1 MKPEHLSAD
10 QSNRSTVQQDQ
21 IAHLAGAFDVGGNV
35 SVKIDQA
42 DRYKIGYR
50 MLPLLSFTRPSNE
63 DPILGKLMSYCSE
76 QGVRYRLMETSN
88 DGAKLH
94 ITDPNSIEGFLEP
107 LREYL
112 VTKYVKSEVMLQKIL
127 PAIRDDQHK
136 TKEGF
141 YELMGAVDEL
151 RAGNKGR
158 DPKYTKTYFA
168 KQWSLSK

>member
-1 MKPEHLSAD
+1 M
-10 QSNRSTVQQDQ
+10 QQDQ
-21 IAHLAGAFDVGGNV
+21 IAHLAGAFDVGGNIT
-35 SVKIDQA
+35 VKIDQA

-50 MLPLLSFTRPSNE
+50 MLPLLSFTRPSDK

-76 QGVRYRLMETSN
+76 QVVRYRLMETSN

-94 ITDPNSIEGFLEP
+94 ITDPNSVENFLDP
-107 LREYL
+107 FREYL
-112 VTKYVKSEVMLQKIL
+112 VTMYLESEVMLQEVL

-151 RAGNKGR
+151 RASNKGR

-168 KQWSLSK
+168 KRWSLSK

>member
-1 MKPEHLSAD
+1 
-10 QSNRSTVQQDQ
+10 VQQDQ
-21 IAHLAGAFDVGGNV
+21 IAHLAGAFDVGGNIT
-35 SVKIDQA
+35 VKIDQA

-50 MLPLLSFTRPSNE
+50 MLPLLSFSRPSNE

-76 QGVRYRLMETSN
+76 QGVRYRLMETGN
-88 DGAKLH
+88 NGAKFKT
-94 ITDPNSIEGFLEP
+94 TDPNSIENFLEP

-112 VTKYVKSEVMLQKIL
+112 VTTYVRSEVMLQEIL

-158 DPKYTKTYFA
+158 DPKYTQIYFA